1 MGSLYLGCALCEVDA
16 EGNVLLPDHTARAL
30 GLPAPD
36 EPLFL
41 SPHER
46 DQCLVGYSKPH
57 LHEIRT
63 RTERWRLADEDAGRD
78 AHAHHARMRRL
89 FGIVE
94 AAPRNERGLLIPAV
108 MRHLGRIESIALVV
122 GAGDRFEIWNPHLA
136 VTHTDPRFRELA
148 AWQVSRHRHPPRAGS
163 RRTRPSRGGGVR

>member
-16 EGNVLLPDHTARAL
+16 DGNILLADSLARSL

-41 SPHER
+41 STHER
-46 DQCLVGYSKPH
+46 DQCLVGYAKSH
-57 LHEIRT
+57 LSEIRT
-63 RTERWRLADEDAGRD
+63 RTERWRMADEDAGRD
-78 AHAHHARMRRL
+78 ARGHHERMRRL

-94 AAPRNERGLLIPAV
+94 AAPRNERGLLLPAV
-108 MRHLGRIESIALVV
+108 MRHLGKIESIALVV

-136 VTHTDPRFRELA
+136 AAHGDGRFRELA
-148 AWQVSRHRHPPRAGS
+148 SWQVTHRHPPRAGTRRS
-163 RRTRPSRGGGVR
+163 RPGRR

>member
-16 EGNVLLPDHTARAL
+16 DGNILLAEPTARAL

-41 SPHER
+41 STHER
-46 DQCLVGYSKPH
+46 DQCLVGYARSH
-57 LHEIRT
+57 LQEIQT

-78 AHAHHARMRRL
+78 ARLHQDRMRRL

-94 AAPRNERGLLIPAV
+94 VAPRNDHGLLLPAV
-108 MRHLGRIESIALVV
+108 MRHLGRIESVALVV
-122 GAGDRFEIWNPHLA
+122 GAGDRFEIWNPQLA
-136 VTHTDPRFRELA
+136 VAHSDGRFRELA
-148 AWQVSRHRHPPRAGS
+148 SWQVTHRHAPRAGS
-163 RRTRPSRGGGVR
+163 RRARPVRR